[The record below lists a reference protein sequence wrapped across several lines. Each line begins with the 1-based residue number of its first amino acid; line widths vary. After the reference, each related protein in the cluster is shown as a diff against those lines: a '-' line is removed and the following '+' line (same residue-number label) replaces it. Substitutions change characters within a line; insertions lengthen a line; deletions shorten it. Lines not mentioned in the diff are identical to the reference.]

1 MAEKVRQTDPPREA
15 PRSSPS
21 PSGRLIPPQKV
32 GEKSGFQKLFEEV
45 RQTREEEI
53 STGGGDHR
61 PPSAAEL
68 KEAVRPAS
76 SQQERAAKDR
86 DDPRKRFD
94 KDSDHERSDGKGRS
108 SSGDS
113 VSRAKEAEHRVI
125 GRASVSERRSH
136 GEGKGSA
143 GQGGPGTGGQG
154 RRGRAEA
161 AFLTGSSAKKI
172 GGNALSRMDAF
183 QTLLESVS
191 GRSLPRADKASKLPP
206 IFNKALLDQIV
217 RYCRVVTKTDGE
229 KEIELELNEKIF
241 QGLRLRVSSKDGEM
255 LATFE
260 TRSPEAHALFQ
271 AHKNDLKQVLQ
282 EKGIAVRSINV
293 IMV

>member
-1 MAEKVRQTDPPREA
+1 MSDLTARAAPPVAILCRVRKKPNIVSLAVPPCLRDVPMEREKVLRGRVDPAR
-15 PRSSPS
+15 
-21 PSGRLIPPQKV
+21 V
-32 GEKSGFQKLFEEV
+32 G
-45 RQTREEEI
+45 
-53 STGGGDHR
+53 
-61 PPSAAEL
+61 
-68 KEAVRPAS
+68 
-76 SQQERAAKDR
+76 RAAGAAQKRLFSRDR
-86 DDPRKRFD
+86 P
-94 KDSDHERSDGKGRS
+94 
-108 SSGDS
+108 
-113 VSRAKEAEHRVI
+113 
-125 GRASVSERRSH
+125 
-136 GEGKGSA
+136 
-143 GQGGPGTGGQG
+143 Q
-154 RRGRAEA
+154 
-161 AFLTGSSAKKI
+161 KKI